1 MTVTY
6 IPGGLIYEGGVPCLS
21 RYLLSN
27 YDSYWITMYINMI
40 LNACKLE

>member
-1 MTVTY
+1 MIVTF
-6 IPGGLIYEGGVPCLS
+6 ISKASDLWRGVPCLS

-40 LNACKLE
+40 LNVFKLE